1 MSKRLVQW
9 NSGMAGTRAPDISAR
24 VTARIQHWTS
34 VLVIEHFWTT
44 IANSDNEVTTLRH
57 EQLLWCSSYTI
68 SALLIY
74 LPACLLT
81 KWNTKWHCIFK
92 FQIFIQPF
100 GYSAA
105 NGQIKLSSDQFREH
119 ILSSVIFR
127 LLAGPAISVSRK
139 SLTMTKCPSPSLYLS
154 DLHEGD
160 LVGIL

>member
-24 VTARIQHWTS
+24 VTARIRHWTS

-57 EQLLWCSSYTI
+57 EQLLWCSCYTI

-74 LPACLLT
+74 LPTCLLT
-81 KWNTKWHCIFK
+81 LWNTKWHCIFK
-92 FQIFIQPF
+92 FQIFIQLF

-105 NGQIKLSSDQFREH
+105 NVSNKTQFR
-119 ILSSVIFR
+119 SVQRAYTFFR
-127 LLAGPAISVSRK
+127 DISTTRRTGN
-139 SLTMTKCPSPSLYLS
+139 L
-154 DLHEGD
+154 GQ
-160 LVGIL
+160 